1 MRRALFQQAV
11 RSLLCAGSKSLSWV
25 ILLGVLLFSAPP
37 AALAADTFF
46 SSAAAFKE
54 ELNRLGGEAALMVK
68 APVDPYLLQTTAVAG
83 MFALS
88 YLYDQ
93 DIRSD
98 LQANRSRALTR
109 ATDVGSLV
117 GDPYI
122 HLGAAALVYGVGALS
137 ERPKVQELGA
147 KLGEALVLADVSTFV
162 LKQGI
167 GRARPS
173 TGAGSGSFR
182 PFQFKTDYDS
192 LPSLHTA
199 SSFAVAHVLASETES
214 LPVKILYYTGAS
226 FVGFSRMYKDKHWAS
241 DVVLAAAIGEL
252 AGNSV
257 TRFRSAKPGTVT
269 LAPAVMDGTPML
281 ALQGKF

>member
-1 MRRALFQQAV
+1 MQQAV
-11 RSLLCAGSKSLSWV
+11 RSLSRAGWNVLLGT
-25 ILLGVLLFSAPP
+25 ILLSVWLLSAPQVVH
-37 AALAADTFF
+37 AADTFF
-46 SSAAAFKE
+46 SSSAAFKE

-68 APVDPYLLQTTAVAG
+68 APVDPYLLETTAVAG

-98 LQANRSRALTR
+98 LQANRSRTLTR
-109 ATDVGSLV
+109 ATDVGSLM

-137 ERPKVQELGA
+137 ERPKMQELGA

-167 GRARPS
+167 GRARPGN
-173 TGAGSGSFR
+173 GAGSGSFR
-182 PFQFKTDYDS
+182 PFQFKNDYDS

-199 SSFAVAHVLASETES
+199 SSFAVAHVLASESKS
-214 LPVKILYYTGAS
+214 LPVKILYYAGAS

-241 DVVLAAAIGEL
+241 DVVLAAALGEL

-257 TRFRSAKPGTVT
+257 TRFRNAKPGTMT
-269 LAPAVMDGTPML
+269 LAPAVSGGTPML

>member
-1 MRRALFQQAV
+1 MFTE
-11 RSLLCAGSKSLSWV
+11 SKWLWRI
-25 ILLGVLLFSAPP
+25 ILLTVLVSSAPL
-37 AALAADTFF
+37 AAHAADTVFT
-46 SSAAAFKE
+46 SSAAFKE

-68 APVDPYLLQTTAVAG
+68 APVDPYLLQTAAVAG

-88 YLYDQ
+88 YHYDQ

-98 LQANRSRALTR
+98 LQANRSRGLNR
-109 ATDVGSLV
+109 ATDAGNIM

-122 HLGAAALVYGVGALS
+122 HLGVAALVYGAGALS
-137 ERPKVQELGA
+137 ERPKVQELGE
-147 KLGEALVLADVSTFV
+147 KLGEALILSDVSTFV
-162 LKQGI
+162 LKQAI
-167 GRARPS
+167 GRARPA

-182 PFQFKTDYDS
+182 PFQFKNDYDS

-199 SSFAVAHVLASETES
+199 SSFAVAHVLASESES
-214 LPVKILYYTGAS
+214 LPVKILCYTGAS
-226 FVGFSRMYKDKHWAS
+226 FVGFSRIYQGKHWAS

-257 TRFRSAKPGTVT
+257 TRFRELKPGKVT
-269 LAPAVMDGTPML
+269 LAPTVMGGTPML